1 MGALLQGQVA
11 IITGGA
17 MGIGEGCARALSE
30 QGASIVIADVDDAK
44 GRDLASAL
52 EDGGSN
58 ALFVHTDVTIQE
70 NIGSCVEAAVESYG
84 RLDILVNNAG
94 IHFPHT
100 IDDLDAEAWDRL
112 MGINLRSMFLFCK
125 AALPHIRKH
134 RGAIVNVSSLRG
146 LIGQSQAMAY
156 CASKSGI
163 LGLTMGLAK
172 DESPHG
178 VRVNAICPS
187 NVDTPLMEKWLSQL
201 DDPETMR
208 SACEQEQALGRM
220 ANIMEVG
227 RVVAFLAGPHSSFLT
242 GLSLPVDGG
251 ALLG

>member
-1 MGALLQGQVA
+1 MGSLLRDRVA
-11 IITGGA
+11 IVTGGA
-17 MGIGEGCARALSE
+17 MGIGEGCVRALSG
-30 QGASIVIADVDDAK
+30 QGASVVIADVDDVK

-52 EDGGSN
+52 KDAGGD
-58 ALFVHTDVTIQE
+58 ALFVHTNVTVDE
-70 NIGSCVEAAVESYG
+70 DIGSCVETAIEGYG

-100 IDDLDAEAWDRL
+100 IDDLDPEAWDRL
-112 MGINLRSMFLFCK
+112 MDINLKSMFLFCK
-125 AALPHIRKH
+125 VALPHIRKQ
-134 RGAIVNVSSLRG
+134 RGSVINVSSIRG
-146 LIGQSQAMAY
+146 LIGQSRAIAY

-163 LGLTMGLAK
+163 LGLTKGLAK
-172 DESPHG
+172 DEAPRG

-201 DDPETMR
+201 DDSETMR

-227 RVVAFLAGPHSSFLT
+227 QVVAFLAGPHASFLT